1 MESQDYMIND
11 FKVYVEVNE
20 DHMAD
25 GKILPRSF
33 VWEDGSR
40 YDVDKII
47 DIRRA
52 ASLKA
57 GGCGLR
63 YTIRVGRR
71 ESFMFLE
78 EDHGMS
84 RWFMERRRAKET
96 EPSFEKGVRHAT
108 PVKK

>member
-1 MESQDYMIND
+1 MESQDFMTND
-11 FKVYVEVNE
+11 AKVYVDVNE
-20 DHMAD
+20 DHTAD

-33 VWEDGSR
+33 VWEDGVR
-40 YDVDKII
+40 YEIDKII

-63 YTIRVGRR
+63 YTIRVRKR

-78 EDHGMS
+78 ENGEIA
-84 RWFMERRRAKET
+84 RWFMERRQAK
-96 EPSFEKGVRHAT
+96 
-108 PVKK
+108 